1 MTLVYITPLKISSLI
16 SVDDEMFQS
25 LIILGM
31 TKFSVTVY
39 HALDYLLRKFVYM
52 KSLDEQAN

>member
-1 MTLVYITPLKISSLI
+1 MALVYITPLKISSLI

-39 HALDYLLRKFVYM
+39 HALDYLLRKFFLYEV
-52 KSLDEQAN
+52 LG